1 MDSNLTDIKS
11 PLVLVRSKGVDK
23 LLSGLNI
30 CGLGAHGPVA
40 YQPIPLRDE
49 TAAMYESLA
58 KFLPT
63 SICSHRT
70 FPFSK
75 KAKRNKSLT
84 ITPSL

>member
-1 MDSNLTDIKS
+1 MDSNLTDLKS
-11 PLVLVRSKGVDK
+11 PLVLVCSKGVDK

-40 YQPIPLRDE
+40 YQPISLCDE
-49 TAAMYESLA
+49 TAVMYVSLA
-58 KFLPT
+58 KFLPI

-75 KAKRNKSLT
+75 KTKRNKSLT